1 MKGETLFNLV
11 VEGLELELGLDTV
24 DEKKSILFTLNEKNT
39 KLFPDMLKLSHA
51 DEEGVFLKNLFITYV
66 NLHSSMRQKILFK
79 HLFMQLEQAIK
90 KKKKIKMYYQG
101 NL

>member
-1 MKGETLFNLV
+1 
-11 VEGLELELGLDTV
+11 
-24 DEKKSILFTLNEKNT
+24 
-39 KLFPDMLKLSHA
+39 MLKLSHA

-101 NL
+101 NLWEIIGIALERDISTGYSFLRAKTKDKEYQFEVKYIEYIA